1 MNLLLDTHV
10 FYWWNQA
17 PDRLGK
23 QALEAISDPH
33 NRIFVSAASVYE
45 IAYKRNQNKLRWPG
59 NISQQI
65 QANDFS
71 GLPITPA
78 HADAAGQLPPH
89 HRDPFDRLLI
99 AQAQVEQLTL
109 ATRDSAMRS
118 YQVLRMDV

>member
-23 QALEAISDPH
+23 QALEAIGDPH
-33 NRIFVSAASVYE
+33 NRIFVSVASVYE

-65 QANDFS
+65 QANDFPVCPS
-71 GLPITPA
+71 
-78 HADAAGQLPPH
+78 PPH
-89 HRDPFDRLLI
+89 TPMPPASCRHTTAILST
-99 AQAQVEQLTL
+99 AC
-109 ATRDSAMRS
+109 
-118 YQVLRMDV
+118 